1 MGQLKRKGKWD
12 VNGEFFKNKNKPQ
25 KASGDAISNPHSMAD
40 STMLLGKAGPLTDI
54 NSNLSTSGPGRY
66 IPTEFPLE
74 AKMMA

>member
-12 VNGEFFKNKNKPQ
+12 VNGEFYKNKNKPQ
-25 KASGDAISNPHSMAD
+25 KASSNAISNPH
-40 STMLLGKAGPLTDI
+40 GKADPTSLLAKGGPLTDI